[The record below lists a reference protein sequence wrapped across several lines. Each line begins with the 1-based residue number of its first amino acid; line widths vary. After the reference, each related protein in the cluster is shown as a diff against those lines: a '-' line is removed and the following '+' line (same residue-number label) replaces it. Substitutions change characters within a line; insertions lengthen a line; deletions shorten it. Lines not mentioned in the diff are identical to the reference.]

1 MASPTQLGTAGL
13 QGWRVK
19 AADAVAEPLAQRSP
33 LEVEQVRAA
42 MGGLFF
48 VLALTYVIKTIVAA
62 AREVRSS

>member
-33 LEVEQVRAA
+33 LETDQVRAA
-42 MGGLFF
+42 IGALFF
-48 VLALTYVIKTIVAA
+48 VLSLMYIAQAIAA
-62 AREVRSS
+62 AMKQVRD